1 MNHERL
7 FHDALFIL
15 IGLTWIIFSLR
26 RERWSADPMT
36 MTRVPE
42 AKPRRTARVVGIVL
56 GFLNVFVA
64 LMDILHTPGH

>member
-1 MNHERL
+1 MNHERV

-15 IGLTWIIFSLR
+15 IGLTWIVYSLR
-26 RERWSADPMT
+26 RERWSADPTT

-42 AKPRRTARVVGIVL
+42 ARPRRTARLFGVVL